1 MKNKNKK
8 NKGSVA
14 PVLAVI
20 LCVIIAFTGVIIY
33 SQVSR
38 NKKAQAVSDSPSS
51 ETESTTEWQE
61 NVNDVDAEKYYSE
74 NSQKVLSV
82 TPAGKSDKV
91 FSEARVSEELSS
103 RGFGKNSPI
112 TYDYNIDGS
121 TKKNTK
127 INSKSDLTHPQY
139 SVVYM
144 TKNGDYWNINVCN
157 GSISAYPVTYNLE
170 HGNGTELIITESKSI
185 TSYDSATNCFY
196 ETIPK
201 QNVLVVKQ
209 IPEITAQALEQL
221 TAQEIDKL

>member
-1 MKNKNKK
+1 MKNKSKK
-8 NKGSVA
+8 NNGSVA

-20 LCVIIAFTGVIIY
+20 LCVIIAFAGAVIY
-33 SQVSR
+33 FQLSR
-38 NKKAQAVSDSPSS
+38 NHKAKSVTTTAYSK
-51 ETESTTEWQE
+51 TESTTEWQE
-61 NVNDVDAEKYYSE
+61 NINDVDAEKYYNE

-82 TPAGKSDKV
+82 TPAEKSDNV
-91 FSEARVSEELSS
+91 LSEAQVSKELSS
-103 RGFGKNSPI
+103 RGFGKNSSI

-127 INSKSDLTHPQY
+127 INAKSDSVHPQY
-139 SVVYM
+139 SVVFM

-170 HGNGTELIITESKSI
+170 HGDGTELIITESKSV

-201 QNVLVVKQ
+201 EKVLVVKQ
-209 IPEITAQALEQL
+209 VPEITAKALEEL